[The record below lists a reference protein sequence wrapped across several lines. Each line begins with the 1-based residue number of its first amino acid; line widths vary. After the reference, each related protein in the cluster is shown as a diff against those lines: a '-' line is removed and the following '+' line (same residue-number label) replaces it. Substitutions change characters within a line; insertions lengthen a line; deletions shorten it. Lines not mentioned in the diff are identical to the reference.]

1 MVDNQVKFEGIR
13 KYESWFQLAFTDGEV
28 WELQDK
34 IFTMWENKEVK
45 GQRQKKSNVVKKIEQ
60 TIEEVADDMKLSHW
74 QAMQG
79 IKDEQLLVLI
89 LSRIVAKEL
98 SLEEIVTKFNK

>member
-1 MVDNQVKFEGIR
+1 
-13 KYESWFQLAFTDGEV
+13 
-28 WELQDK
+28 
-34 IFTMWENKEVK
+34 MWENKEIK
-45 GQRQKKSNVVKKIEQ
+45 GQRQKKSKVDPHLELKSNVAKNIEL
-60 TIEEVADDMKLSHW
+60 TTEKLADDMKLSHW
-74 QAMQG
+74 QVMQG